1 MREGREMGEKI
12 MVKGTE
18 AIGEAAI
25 RAGCRVY
32 FGYPI
37 TPQSELT
44 EYMARRMPQVGGVFL
59 QAESEVATVNMM
71 YGASSVGARVM
82 TSTSSPGFSLM
93 QEGISYMACA
103 RLPGVFVDVVRG
115 GPGLGD
121 IQPSQGD
128 YFQIVK
134 GGGHGDYRL
143 PVFSPSSLQE
153 AVELTIHAFD
163 VADKYRTP
171 VVIFADGMMGQMMEP
186 VEFPDP
192 IDPSTLP
199 SKDDWALTGA
209 KGRKARYVTSFDIDP
224 YKLEKMN
231 LVLQETYKEIE
242 KNEQKWEEFM
252 TDDIEVLFVAHG
264 TVGRI
269 VKSAVKLARQKGIK
283 AGLFRPISL
292 YPFPYKRLSELAE
305 KVDIVMT
312 VEMSSGQMLED
323 VRLAVEGKAET
334 PFYGRLAGVV
344 PTPGEILEALMKELR
359 R

>member
-1 MREGREMGEKI
+1 MGEKV
-12 MVKGTE
+12 MFKGTE
-18 AIGEAAI
+18 AIGEAAL

-44 EYMARRMPQVGGVFL
+44 EYMARRMPEVGGVFL

-71 YGASSVGARVM
+71 YGASCTGARVM

-103 RLPGVFVDVVRG
+103 RLPGVFVNVVRG

-128 YFQIVK
+128 YFQVVK

-143 PVFSPSSLQE
+143 PVYSPSTIQE
-153 AVELTIHAFD
+153 AVELTIRAFD

-171 VVIFADGMMGQMMEP
+171 VVIFADGMLGQMMEP
-186 VEFPDP
+186 VEFPEPVDP
-192 IDPSTLP
+192 ESLP

-209 KGRKARYVTSFDIDP
+209 KGRKARYVTSFNIDP
-224 YKLEKMN
+224 YELEKMN
-231 LVLQETYKEIE
+231 IVLQETYKEIE
-242 KNEQKWEEFM
+242 KNEKLWEEFM
-252 TDDIEVLFVAHG
+252 TEDAEVIMVAHG

-269 VKSAVKLARQKGIK
+269 VKSVVKIARENGIK
-283 AGLFRPISL
+283 LGLFRPISL
-292 YPFPYKRLSELAE
+292 YPFPYEELEKLAE
-305 KVDIVMT
+305 KVDVVMT
-312 VEMSSGQMLED
+312 VEMSAGQMLED
-323 VRLAVEGKAET
+323 VKLAVKDKAKT
-334 PFYGRLAGVV
+334 PFYGRLGGVV
-344 PTPGEILEALMKELR
+344 PTPMEIFEALKKELGR
-359 R
+359 

>member
-1 MREGREMGEKI
+1 MM
-12 MVKGTE
+12 KGTE

-44 EYMARRMPQVGGVFL
+44 EYMARRMPEIGGVFL

-71 YGASSVGARVM
+71 YGASSVGVRVM

-103 RLPGVFVDVVRG
+103 RLPAVFVDVVRG

-143 PVFSPSSLQE
+143 PVYSPSSLQE
-153 AVELTIHAFD
+153 AVELTIHAFE
-163 VADKYRTP
+163 VADEYRTP
-171 VVIFADGMMGQMMEP
+171 VVIFADGMLGQMMEP
-186 VEFPDP
+186 VEFPEP
-192 IDPSTLP
+192 IPPEKLP

-209 KGRKARYVTSFDIDP
+209 KGRPARHVTSFNIDP
-224 YKLEKMN
+224 YGLEKMN

-242 KNEQKWEEFM
+242 KREKKWEEFM
-252 TDDIEVLFVAHG
+252 LDDAEVVLVAHG

-269 VKSAVKLARQKGIK
+269 VKSTVKLAREKGIK

-292 YPFPYKRLSELAE
+292 YPFPYERLSEIAE
-305 KVDIVMT
+305 NVDIVMT
-312 VEMSSGQMLED
+312 VEMSAGQMLED
-323 VRLAVEGKAET
+323 VKLAVMGKART
-334 PFYGRLAGVV
+334 PFYGRLAGVI
-344 PTPGEILEALMKELR
+344 PTPGEILEALEKEIR

>member
-1 MREGREMGEKI
+1 MGEKV

-93 QEGISYMACA
+93 QEGISYMANA
-103 RLPGVFVDVVRG
+103 QLPGVFVDVVRG

-143 PVFSPSSLQE
+143 PVYSPSSLQE
-153 AVELTIHAFD
+153 AVELTAHAFE
-163 VADKYRTP
+163 VADRWRTP
-171 VVIFADGMMGQMMEP
+171 VVIFADGMLGQMMEP

-192 IDPSTLP
+192 VDPDSLP
-199 SKDDWALTGA
+199 EKDWALTGA
-209 KGRKARYVTSFDIDP
+209 KGRKAHYVTSFDIDP
-224 YKLEKMN
+224 YKLEQMN
-231 LVLQETYKEIE
+231 LELQKKYREIE
-242 KNEQKWEEFM
+242 KEEQKWEEFM
-252 TDDIEVLFVAHG
+252 TDDAEVILVAHG

-269 VKSAVKLARQKGIK
+269 VKSTVKLARQKGIK

-292 YPFPYKRLSELAE
+292 YPFPYQRLSELAD

-323 VRLAVEGKAET
+323 VKLAVLGKAET
-334 PFYGRLAGVV
+334 PFYGRLAGVI

>member
-1 MREGREMGEKI
+1 MGEKI

-25 RAGCRVY
+25 RAGCNVY

-44 EYMARRMPQVGGVFL
+44 EYMSRRMPQEGRVFL

-71 YGASSVGARVM
+71 YGASSVGVRVM

-93 QEGISYMACA
+93 QEGISYMANA
-103 RLPGVFVDVVRG
+103 RLPAVFVDVVRG

-128 YFQIVK
+128 YFQVVK

-143 PVFSPSSLQE
+143 PVYSPSSLQE

-171 VVIFADGMMGQMMEP
+171 VVIFADGMLGQMMEP

-192 IDPSTLP
+192 VDPSTLP

-209 KGRKARYVTSFDIDP
+209 RGRKARYVTSFDIDP
-224 YKLEKMN
+224 YKLEQMN
-231 LVLQETYKEIE
+231 LVLQETYKKIE
-242 KNEQKWEEFM
+242 AEEKKWEEFM
-252 TDDIEVLFVAHG
+252 TDDAEIIFVAHG

-269 VKSAVKLARQKGIK
+269 VKSTVKMAREKGIK

-292 YPFPYKRLSELAE
+292 YPFPYERLAELAE

-312 VEMSSGQMLED
+312 VEMSAGQMLED
-323 VRLAVEGKAET
+323 VKLAVMGRAET
-334 PFYGRLAGVV
+334 PFYGRLAGVI
-344 PTPGEILEALMKELR
+344 PTPAEILEAMMKEIR

>member
-1 MREGREMGEKI
+1 MGEKI

-44 EYMARRMPQVGGVFL
+44 EYMSRRMEEVGGVFL

-93 QEGISYMACA
+93 QEGISYMANA
-103 RLPGVFVDVVRG
+103 QLPGVFVDVVRG

-143 PVFSPSSLQE
+143 PVYSPSSLQE

-192 IDPSTLP
+192 IDPGSLP
-199 SKDDWALTGA
+199 EKDWALTGA
-209 KGRKARYVTSFDIDP
+209 KGRNARYVTSFDIDP

-231 LVLQETYKEIE
+231 KNLQEKYKKITEE
-242 KNEQKWEEFM
+242 EQKWEEFM
-252 TDDIEVLFVAHG
+252 TDDMEVLFVAHG

-269 VKSAVKLARQKGIK
+269 VKSTVKMARDKGIK

-292 YPFPYKRLSELAE
+292 FPFPYQRLSELAD

-312 VEMSSGQMLED
+312 VEMSAGQMLED
-323 VRLAVEGKAET
+323 VKLAVLGKART
-334 PFYGRLAGVV
+334 PFYGRLAGVI
-344 PTPGEILEALMKELR
+344 PTPGEILEALMKELGR
-359 R
+359 

>member
-1 MREGREMGEKI
+1 MGEKV

-93 QEGISYMACA
+93 QEGISYMANA
-103 RLPGVFVDVVRG
+103 QLPGVFVDVVRG

-143 PVFSPSSLQE
+143 PVYSPASLQE
-153 AVELTIHAFD
+153 AVELTVHAFE

-171 VVIFADGMMGQMMEP
+171 VVIFADGMLGQMMEP

-199 SKDDWALTGA
+199 EKDWALTGA

-224 YKLEKMN
+224 YKLEQMN
-231 LVLQETYKEIE
+231 LDLQKKYRQIE
-242 KNEQKWEEFM
+242 KEEQKWEEFM
-252 TDDIEVLFVAHG
+252 TDDAEVIFVAHG

-269 VKSAVKLARQKGIK
+269 VKSTVKLARQKGIK

-292 YPFPYKRLSELAE
+292 YPFPYQRLSELAE

-323 VRLAVEGKAET
+323 VKLAVLGKAKT
-334 PFYGRLAGVV
+334 PFYGRLAGVI
-344 PTPGEILEALMKELR
+344 PTPGEILEALMKEIGR
-359 R
+359 